1 MAGGVLVHNYCTP
14 QEMNKKKAEALEG
27 KDIQFEKKADA
38 LEFITKK
45 IPGFS
50 EEMAGHRSAEGWHF
64 DKHPIGD
71 SIDDVVH
78 INLYSKRHKFRIH
91 ITLSLIHI

>member
-1 MAGGVLVHNYCTP
+1 M
-14 QEMNKKKAEALEG
+14 
-27 KDIQFEKKADA
+27 
-38 LEFITKK
+38 EFITKK
-45 IPGFS
+45 FPGFS
-50 EEMAGHRSAEGWHF
+50 EEMAGHRSSEGWHF

-91 ITLSLIHI
+91 ITWLD